1 MRPLPIRPLRLLLP
15 FFAATGALIAV
26 PSVVRVFQNGDSSFI
41 LTRNGQP
48 YEIRGV
54 GGDTH
59 LETASRLGAT
69 TIRTW
74 GAAQLDKKENSQ
86 SLLDRCQALDL
97 TVMAGIWIQ
106 HERHGF
112 DYGDPAQIKAQR
124 ETVRTVVRKY
134 KDHPALLIWG
144 LGNEMEEPMGNSR
157 EVRIWKELNEL
168 AKIVHE
174 EDPNH
179 PVATVIAGASPDK
192 VRSLMAN
199 YTALDILG
207 VNAYGSAPKL
217 NMELAEAGWKKPFML
232 TEFGTVGYWEARTTS
247 WGAPIEISSR
257 EKAAHYNLSHTKVM
271 ESGAG
276 RCLGTFAFV
285 WGHKQ
290 ETTFTWFGMFLPS
303 GEKLPSVDSMSYA
316 WTHRWPANRSPLIET
331 LDATFKEKE
340 ISPSTSAT
348 VTVAVHDAENDRLS
362 YEWQIVEESADRKT
376 GGDTESVP
384 QIIPGCIVQ
393 GDGPVLKLR
402 TPSRRGAYR
411 VFCIIRDGQG
421 GACADNFPFYVK

>member
-1 MRPLPIRPLRLLLP
+1 MPLVLLRPLGLLLP
-15 FFAATGALIAV
+15 VLAMTAALTAA
-26 PSVVRVFQNGDSSFI
+26 PSVVRVVQDGNGSFS

-48 YEIRGV
+48 YEIHGV

-59 LETASRLGAT
+59 LEMARQLGVT

-74 GAAQLDKKENSQ
+74 GAAQLDKRENGQ

-112 DYGDPAQIKAQR
+112 DYGDPVQIKAQR

-144 LGNEMEEPMGNSR
+144 LGNEMEDPISNSR
-157 EVRIWKELNEL
+157 DVRIWKELNEL

-179 PVATVIAGASPDK
+179 PVATVIAGAAAGK
-192 VRSLMAN
+192 VRSLMAH
-199 YTALDILG
+199 YTVLDILG
-207 VNAYGSAPKL
+207 VNAYGSAPGL
-217 NMELAEAGWKKPFML
+217 NKELAEAGWEKPFML
-232 TEFGTVGYWEARTTS
+232 TEFGTVGYWEAASTS
-247 WGAPIEISSR
+247 WGAPIETSSR
-257 EKAAHYNLSHTKVM
+257 DKAAHYYLSHTKVM
-271 ESGAG
+271 ENGEG

-316 WTHRWPANRSPLIET
+316 WTHHWPANRSPLINT

-340 ISPSTSAT
+340 IAPSTPAT
-348 VTVAVHDAENDRLS
+348 VTVAAHDAENDPLS

-376 GGDTESVP
+376 GGDKESIP
-384 QIIPGCIVQ
+384 RIIPDCVVQ

-402 TPSRRGAYR
+402 TPSQRGAYR
-411 VFCIIRDGQG
+411 VFCIVRDGHG
-421 GACADNFPFYVK
+421 GASADNFPFYVK